1 MDDILIYTDGN
12 ENDHWETVRSVLK
25 KLNKASLYL
34 DIDKCKFLCQKVK
47 YLGFIIEAGKNIIV
61 DPEKVKAILEWKP
74 PSTVKGIRSFLGFA
88 NFYRCF
94 IDNFSEIAAPLI
106 DLTKK
111 NYTWKWGDK
120 ESEAFEKLK
129 KIFASEPVLAQW
141 NPDRE
146 TILEADCSG
155 YAMGGCLS
163 QTDDQGRLRPVAY
176 FSKRLNG
183 AEVNYPIHDKELLAI
198 IACMKEWK
206 AELQS
211 VSKPFTILTDHKNL
225 DYFSTKRLLSERQ
238 ARYNEILQ
246 QFRFN
251 IKWRAGRAC
260 ERPDALSRRDQDK
273 PKGAD
278 DDRTTGRVMQL
289 FTPVSINI
297 VKAAS
302 AEISINEHNESKK
315 DFDELNG

>member
-1 MDDILIYTDGN
+1 
-12 ENDHWETVRSVLK
+12 
-25 KLNKASLYL
+25 
-34 DIDKCKFLCQKVK
+34 
-47 YLGFIIEAGKNIIV
+47 
-61 DPEKVKAILEWKP
+61 
-74 PSTVKGIRSFLGFA
+74 
-88 NFYRCF
+88 
-94 IDNFSEIAAPLI
+94 
-106 DLTKK
+106 
-111 NYTWKWGDK
+111 
-120 ESEAFEKLK
+120 
-129 KIFASEPVLAQW
+129 
-141 NPDRE
+141 
-146 TILEADCSG
+146 
-155 YAMGGCLS
+155 MGGCLS

-315 DFDELNG
+315 YFDELNGEDQATAAIEMLFDDPELQNLWIQGVKTEKDWQRARDSVQSGDRAFPSDIAQKLKFNIGECSV